1 MTEQEIREQTRL
13 IMDAY
18 MELTGDPSGPS
29 IPEFLQ
35 LRAAAIT
42 ELGAVRPSTGKR
54 RAEPAYGRGRNAER
68 ETLRPVPAV
77 PPDRPEKAGSVPAAS
92 AQTIK
97 PQTIQPETRP
107 AEPEASRS
115 DFDILRAIK
124 DPWN

>member
-35 LRAAAIT
+35 IRAAAIT
-42 ELGAVRPSTGKR
+42 ELGAARPSTGKR
-54 RAEPAYGRGRNAER
+54 RAEPVYGRGRNAER
-68 ETLRPVPAV
+68 ETLRPVPAA
-77 PPDRPEKAGSVPAAS
+77 PPDRPERTGSVPAAG

-97 PQTIQPETRP
+97 PQAIQPETRP
-107 AEPEASRS
+107 AEQEASRS
-115 DFDILRAIK
+115 DFDILRALK

>member
-18 MELTGDPSGPS
+18 RELTDDPSGPS

-42 ELGAVRPSTGKR
+42 ELGSARSSAGKR
-54 RAEPAYGRGRNAER
+54 PAEPAYDRGRNAER
-68 ETLRPVPAV
+68 EIPRPVPAA
-77 PPDRPEKAGSVPAAS
+77 PPDRTERTGNVLAAG

-97 PQTIQPETRP
+97 PQIIQPETQT
-107 AEPEASRS
+107 AGPEASRS